1 MNKVIFTISLGLLG
15 PRGSNGKEKISFSK
29 EIGGNV
35 HEVSLLL
42 DTVRVLRVL
51 ELVGDTR
58 QRTRDSER
66 SRSSR
71 ACFMSD

>member
-42 DTVRVLRVL
+42 DTVRVRVL